1 MDRNGLKY
9 LNNNMERM
17 RPLLARP
24 LQCGLFLSAVFLL
37 SAPASA
43 GPVGFLSYTG
53 ALSTPQSVLEA
64 TFTLTTTDTITFQ
77 TWGFGG
83 GTNAAGSVISPGGF
97 DSLIALFS
105 GSGPTATI
113 VTDGSGDVLADA
125 DNLNNPPFSPVG
137 NCPPAGTVTIGTG
150 TGSALCGDDYM
161 QAANLAAGIYT
172 LVLSTADYIPNAVN
186 PGAPGYFTIGDGFT
200 DFSGPATGFG
210 DDSSVP
216 YQTCNFTSNQP
227 DGVCIDPDAN
237 YAVDIVSTQA
247 DLTNTPEPGAMSL
260 LGVGLAG
267 LAAFKQFKK
276 RRLSPHR

>member
-1 MDRNGLKY
+1 
-9 LNNNMERM
+9 M
-17 RPLLARP
+17 RPLVGA
-24 LQCGLFLSAVFLL
+24 LQCGLLLFAVFLL
-37 SAPASA
+37 SATASA
-43 GPVGFLSYTG
+43 SPVWSLSYTG
-53 ALSTPQSVLEA
+53 ALSTPQSVVEA
-64 TFTLTTTDTITFQ
+64 TFTLTTLDTLTFQ

-97 DSLIALFS
+97 DPLIALFS

-113 VTDGSGDVLADA
+113 VTDGSDDVLADS
-125 DNLNNPPFSPVG
+125 DNLSNPPFSPVG

-161 QAANLAAGIYT
+161 QAVNLAPGIYT
-172 LVLSTADYIPNAVN
+172 LVLSTADFIPNAVN
-186 PGAPGYFTIGDGFT
+186 PGAPSYFTIGDGFT

-210 DDSSVP
+210 SGSSVP
-216 YQTCNFTSNQP
+216 YQTCNFTSDQP

-247 DLTNTPEPGAMSL
+247 DLTTTPEPGALSL
-260 LGVGLAG
+260 LGAGLAG

-276 RRLSPHR
+276 RRMSPNR